1 MSGDGDLNSTKT
13 RVDLPPLSGPVSIRC
28 RRVHSQLVRG
38 WGLEA
43 RHSSPWRLIFL
54 LLTGAGKLRSAIAL

>member
-1 MSGDGDLNSTKT
+1 
-13 RVDLPPLSGPVSIRC
+13 VDLPPLVGPVSIRC

-43 RHSSPWRLIFL
+43 RHSSPWRLIFCFW
-54 LLTGAGKLRSAIAL
+54 RALVNRVPP